1 HARRKTGCTE
11 TENHQFTEALRQ
23 KHDAA
28 TLIQAFWKGFLL
40 RKKLA
45 SALAAVKSDEVDD
58 DYKEIN
64 VDDFT
69 FSEKYSRPSNS
80 SERSDSLPLS
90 PQEVWQFVNRP
101 HSYSA
106 ENTHFHSRSGKGTM
120 TQLSDWKEKKNFSF
134 KSEKEEKISEE
145 WGFKDISTAQLVLK
159 RAHKMKPKKYSH
171 KNLDPAVRLALFK
184 NNENKHLHV
193 IPPRKTQPRNAGC
206 FEGKPCKQ
214 RRHGFRPCFH
224 GQWKCFD

>member
-1 HARRKTGCTE
+1 HARRKTSCTK
-11 TENHQFTEALRQ
+11 TENHEFIEALRQ
-23 KHDAA
+23 KHEAA
-28 TLIQAFWKGFLL
+28 TRIQAFWKGFLL

-45 SALAAVKSDEVDD
+45 SALAAVKSDKVED
-58 DYKEIN
+58 DYEEIN
-64 VDDFT
+64 VDDFV
-69 FSEKYSRPSNS
+69 FSEKYSRSSNS
-80 SERSDSLPLS
+80 SEHSNTLPLS
-90 PQEVWQFVNRP
+90 PHEVWQCVNRP

-106 ENTHFHSRSGKGTM
+106 ENIHFHSRSGKGTM
-120 TQLSDWKEKKNFSF
+120 SQLSDWKEKKTFSF
-134 KSEKEEKISEE
+134 ISEKEEKISEE
-145 WGFKDISTAQLVLK
+145 WGFKDISTAQVMLK
-159 RAHKMKPKKYSH
+159 RAHKMKPKKYSN

-193 IPPRKTQPRNAGC
+193 KPPRKTQPINAGY

>member
-1 HARRKTGCTE
+1 NAKRKTDCTK
-11 TENHQFTEALRQ
+11 TENHQFIVSWRQ
-23 KHDAA
+23 KHEAA

-45 SALAAVKSDEVDD
+45 SALAAVKSDEVED
-58 DYKEIN
+58 DYEEIN

-80 SERSDSLPLS
+80 SEHSNCLPLS
-90 PQEVWQFVNRP
+90 PQEVWQCVNRP

-106 ENTHFHSRSGKGTM
+106 ENIHFHSRSRKGAM
-120 TQLSDWKEKKNFSF
+120 SQLSDWKEKNKFSF
-134 KSEKEEKISEE
+134 MSEKEEKISAE
-145 WGFKDISTAQLVLK
+145 WYVKLFSLHSDFQVQVGCCCLLFL
-159 RAHKMKPKKYSH
+159 
-171 KNLDPAVRLALFK
+171 NPAVRLALFK
-184 NNENKHLHV
+184 NNENKHLHLK
-193 IPPRKTQPRNAGC
+193 PPRKTQPINAGY
-206 FEGKPCKQ
+206 FEGKLCKQ